1 MSDLLKTIAAY
12 VPPSITQAILA
23 NEAPQLS
30 TAAEAGTVPGAVLF
44 ADVSGFTPLTEA
56 LAKKGA
62 EGPEELTRLLNTY
75 FSRMIALIEAEGGEV
90 VKFSGDA
97 VTVVFPGRGES
108 LSHATRRAWQAA
120 TAMQQ
125 AMDEFATLQT
135 STGPVALGM
144 KIGIGAGTIL
154 TAQVGGVFNRWEYV
168 IAGDPLRQVAE
179 AEHQAERGDII
190 LSPEAQAV
198 IFPEA
203 LPPTPLRQPDWD
215 TIADREAVETALR
228 RYVPGAITDWLGKEL
243 QDWLAVLRPM
253 SVLFIGV
260 GGLDY
265 SQADAIDRL
274 HLFLRSA
281 QEIIYKYEG
290 SINKVAVD
298 DKGTIFIALF
308 GAPPYAHEDDPERA
322 LRAALDLQQMADSQ
336 NLRLAIG
343 VTTGR
348 VFAGPV
354 GSQTRREYT
363 VMGDTVNVA
372 ARLMATAG
380 AQQTRCDHDTF
391 RATRGRLDFE
401 AMPPARLKGKAGLI
415 RLYKPL
421 GRVSPKDDSSVSSSL
436 VGRKQEI
443 ATFNTCL
450 DEVQAGRS
458 RILILEGEAGI
469 GKSRLVEEFMRLSRE
484 RGIVGLLGLGRSIE
498 QHTPYRAWV
507 DIFATYFALD
517 DIKAPAER
525 QQRIASQVREVVP
538 DMAERA
544 PLLNDV
550 LNVGLPENELT
561 SSLDAE
567 VRHESLVSLLLALLK
582 AWAAER
588 PLMLVLEDAHWLDT
602 LSWDLAV
609 QVARALNVARV
620 PLFLVVAMRPLE
632 GESMRI
638 ESVALRGMDDAL
650 LLNLNSLANEE
661 ILSLAAYRMGLTDGG
676 LPPDV
681 AELIQSRADGN
692 PFLAEELIYTLRDK
706 QLITVVTDEHGKT
719 RCQITGDLETAKRTL
734 PDTIQGIV
742 LSRIDGLPPEE
753 QLALKVAAVIGR
765 TFTYTTLHET
775 INQFAELSE
784 RMLRN
789 YLDDLRHLDL
799 TPLEIPEPELTYI
812 FKHIITQEVAYET
825 LLFAQR
831 RQIHRVVAE
840 WFHEK
845 LTGGPV
851 EPPAET
857 GLAEL
862 KDSPLAPFYSLLAYH
877 WQQANEAHWERHYAW
892 LAGQRAANQFANEDA
907 ANYFSRALTLTPAA
921 DVQARYQLLLARESV
936 NDLRGQ
942 REAQLSDLD
951 TLSELA
957 EATQTKQWQVTVALR
972 RADYAE
978 AMSDYPAS
986 LTAAQYAVALAKESG
1001 DQASETEGY
1010 IAWGKALWRQ
1020 GDYEKARQQLKE
1032 ALIPARATDNR
1043 QGEAKCLYY
1052 LGHAYLYQNNHDQAK
1067 VHYEQAL
1074 SIYRLINQ
1082 RQGEADSLN
1091 MLGIIQY
1098 ELGDLPGARDYYE
1111 QVLSIFQT
1119 IGDRRGETLILG
1131 NLGNVY
1137 CDLGDFTTSRDYQNR
1152 SLDLR
1157 ITIGDRWGEAI
1168 SLTNLGLVHHH
1179 LQKNEQARTICEQA
1193 LAIQQ
1198 EIGDRS
1204 TEGYS
1209 LTYLGH
1215 ALAGLERWAPA
1226 AAAYEAALNLRRD
1239 LGQASAAIDDLAGLA
1254 RVALAQG
1261 QIEPAGAY
1269 IEEILAW
1276 LAEHG
1281 TGGIEYPLQVYL
1293 TCFQVLQTAPDE
1305 PAQKRAA
1312 EILQTAHTTLMEQAG
1327 GISDLALRQSF
1338 LQNVAANREIQRAW
1352 AALTKSEGTD
1362 A

>member
-1 MSDLLKTIAAY
+1 MSDLLKTIATY
-12 VPPSITQAILA
+12 VPPSIIQIILA
-23 NEAPQLS
+23 GAAPKS
-30 TAAEAGTVPGAVLF
+30 TTTEAEAGAMTGAVLF

-75 FSRMIALIEAEGGEV
+75 FSRMIALTEAEGGEV

-97 VTVVFPGRGES
+97 VTVVFPGRGEPVG
-108 LSHATRRAWQAA
+108 HAARRAWQAA

-198 IFPEA
+198 IFPNP
-203 LPPTPLRQPDWD
+203 LPPTPLLQPDWKA
-215 TIADREAVETALR
+215 IKDRESVERALR

-243 QDWLAVLRPM
+243 QEWLAVLRPM

-265 SQADAIDRL
+265 DQADAIGRL

-401 AMPPARLKGKAGLI
+401 ALPAARLKGKAGLI

-421 GRVSPKDDSSVSSSL
+421 GRVSPKEESGDSSSL

-443 ATFNTCL
+443 ATFNSCL
-450 DEVQAGRS
+450 DDVQAGRS
-458 RILILEGEAGI
+458 RILIVEGEAGI

-498 QHTPYRAWV
+498 QRTPYRAWQ
-507 DIFATYFALD
+507 DIFVTYFALD
-517 DIKAPAER
+517 DIKNPEER
-525 QQRIASQVREVVP
+525 WQRVQSQIRDVVP
-538 DMAERA
+538 EMAERA

-550 LNVGLPENELT
+550 LNLGMPENDLT
-561 SSLDAE
+561 ISLDAE
-567 VRHESLVSLLLALLK
+567 VRHESLVSLLLALFK
-582 AWAAER
+582 AWALER
-588 PLMLVLEDAHWLDT
+588 PLMLILEDAHWLDT
-602 LSWDLAV
+602 LSWDLAL
-609 QVARALNVARV
+609 QVARALIVARV

-638 ESVALRGMDDAL
+638 ESVALRGMDDAT
-650 LLNLNSLANEE
+650 LLNLNSLSTEE

-706 QLITVVTDEHGKT
+706 QLITVVTDERGKT
-719 RCQITGDLETAKRTL
+719 RCQITGDLETAKKTL

-799 TPLEIPEPELTYI
+799 TPLELPEPELTYI
-812 FKHIITQEVAYET
+812 FKHIITQEVAYQT

-845 LTGGPV
+845 LAGGPL
-851 EPPAET
+851 ELPPET
-857 GLAEL
+857 GLAEI
-862 KDSPLAPFYSLLAYH
+862 KDSPLTPYYSLLAYH
-877 WQQANEAHWERHYAW
+877 WQQANDAHWERHYAW
-892 LAGQRAANQFANEDA
+892 LAGQRAANQFANADA
-907 ANYFSRALTLTPAA
+907 ANYFSRALELTP
-921 DVQARYQLLLARESV
+921 DSDTQARYQLLLARESV

-942 REAQLSDLD
+942 REAQSSDLD
-951 TLSELA
+951 ALDDLIKT
-957 EATQTKQWQVTVALR
+957 TQNKQWQVNVALR
-972 RADYAE
+972 RANYAE
-978 AMSDYPAS
+978 VVSDYPAS
-986 LTAAQYAVALAKESG
+986 LAAAQHAVDLAKATN
-1001 DQASETEGY
+1001 DPASETEGY

-1020 GDYEKARQQLKE
+1020 GDYDAARAELEQG
-1032 ALIPARATDNR
+1032 LIPARATGNHLE
-1043 QGEAKCLYY
+1043 QATSLYY
-1052 LGHAYLYQNNHDQAK
+1052 LGNVSLYQNNHTLAQT
-1067 VHYEQAL
+1067 HCQHAL
-1074 SIYRLINQ
+1074 EIYRMIGH
-1082 RQGEADSLN
+1082 RQGEANSLN
-1091 MLGIIQY
+1091 MLGIIHY
-1098 ELGDLPGARDYYE
+1098 ELGNLSAARDHYE
-1111 QVLSIFQT
+1111 QVLAIFNT
-1119 IGDRRGETLILG
+1119 IGDRHGEAIVLNNLG
-1131 NLGNVY
+1131 NLY
-1137 CDLGDFTTSRDYQNR
+1137 CDMGDFETSRAYQEK
-1152 SLDLR
+1152 SFTLR
-1157 ITIGDRWGEAI
+1157 VTIGDRLGEAMG
-1168 SLTNLGLVHHH
+1168 LTNLGLVYNH
-1179 LQKNEQARTICEQA
+1179 LGDYQAAREKCEQA
-1193 LAIQQ
+1193 LVIQQ

-1215 ALAGLERWAPA
+1215 ALAGLEQWEPA
-1226 AAAYEAALNLRRD
+1226 AAAYEAGLNLRRE
-1239 LGQASAAIDDLAGLA
+1239 LGQASAAIDDVAGLA

-1261 QIEPAGAY
+1261 HLSQAAAHVA
-1269 IEEILAW
+1269 EILAW
-1276 LAEHG
+1276 LKEHG
-1281 TGGIEYPLQVYL
+1281 TGGIEYPLQAYL
-1293 TCFQVLQTAPDE
+1293 TCTQVLQTSDDE
-1305 PAQKRAA
+1305 TSQSRAI
-1312 EILQTAHTTLMEQAG
+1312 EILRTAHTTLMEQAN
-1327 GISDLALRQSF
+1327 GISDGSLRQSF
-1338 LQNVAANREIQRAW
+1338 LENVAANREIQRAW
-1352 AALTKSEGTD
+1352 TALEGG
-1362 A
+1362 